1 MLIAKLGLF
10 ISLNVEDNAGA
21 EMLFGGV
28 DVDESRDS
36 FAREVGGF
44 VEFDLDLGGVLV
56 AHGL

>member
-10 ISLNVEDNAGA
+10 IALNVENDARA
-21 EMLFGGV
+21 EMLLGSV
-28 DVDESRDS
+28 DVDESRDG